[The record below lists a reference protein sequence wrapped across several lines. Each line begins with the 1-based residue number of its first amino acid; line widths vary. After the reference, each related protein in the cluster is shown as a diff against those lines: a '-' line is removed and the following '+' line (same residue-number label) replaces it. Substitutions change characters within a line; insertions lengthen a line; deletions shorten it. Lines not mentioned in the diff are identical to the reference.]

1 MYRRGVSKSR
11 HKGPENRAF
20 WHYAN
25 WRSSH
30 FASSQF
36 HKGNRIA
43 VLFTGKKCGC
53 ATLKIARPPWGFSLS
68 KAG

>member
-20 WHYAN
+20 WHYACWPHN
-25 WRSSH
+25 R
-30 FASSQF
+30 FRVIAI

-43 VLFTGKKCGC
+43 
-53 ATLKIARPPWGFSLS
+53 ARFSKEEIRLHTV
-68 KAG
+68 